1 GQVQAMNASIGGT
14 ARSRP
19 AVAGPI
25 VVAIVASEPA
35 RWGLAL
41 VARLAVPLAVPIVAV
56 HVRHVPVVSADAAT
70 IPEVEAALERARAAA
85 EAMAG
90 EVLAGLNWSFEVASG
105 LIGPAIIERAEALHA
120 DLIVVGAHR
129 HSVLHNIFVG
139 STTLH
144 LVEHSPIPVLVAR
157 QGRLTSAIL
166 T

>member
-1 GQVQAMNASIGGT
+1 MNASIGGT

-19 AVAGPI
+19 ALAGPV
-25 VVAIVASEPA
+25 VVAIDASEPA
-35 RWGLAL
+35 RWGLTLA
-41 VARLAVPLAVPIVAV
+41 ARLVVPLAVPIVAL

-70 IPEVEAALERARAAA
+70 IPDVEAALERAQAAA

-90 EVLAGLNWSFEVASG
+90 EALAGLNWRFEVASG
-105 LIGPAIIERAEALHA
+105 LIGPAIIERAEAMHA

-144 LVEHSPIPVLVAR
+144 LVDHSPIPVLIAR
-157 QGRLTSAIL
+157 QGRLTSSNL